1 MTQDR
6 LPRFLGPLGAA
17 LFTVGW
23 TIGSAVFRVPGQV
36 ATGAGSIAV
45 SLMLWVG
52 GGVVALCG
60 AYCYAELS
68 VRMPRSGGEYVYTVT
83 AYGPLLGFLMAWS
96 TLFGAPMAVAAVA
109 RAFADYFAVLWPLAE
124 VPRRILA
131 ATMIAL
137 LGGIAV
143 LSTPASTRVA
153 SIAGAGKLLALL
165 ALGIAGLFFTGAHPA
180 SPPMPASVGG
190 FAALGPA
197 FVAILWAYDG
207 YAAVTSLAGEVRT
220 PQRTLPIGL
229 LLGLA
234 CIAAAYVGTN
244 IVYFHVLGF
253 AGVATS
259 EAVAAQTLGAAIG
272 PRAAQVIAML
282 VMCSTLGTVA
292 AQCIGQ
298 SRYYLAPAEDGL
310 FPAWL
315 ARVWPRTKTPGNAVV
330 ALTGIAIC
338 FVLSGG
344 YSAIIGAYALV
355 WYPFLALALASAVVL
370 RRRLGPPEGFSM
382 PLYPLPLIVF
392 IAGIV
397 AMVAASI
404 AENPRALLVALFVP
418 VTGTVVYAIA
428 RRRGA
433 IGKRTH
439 GNG

>member
-1 MTQDR
+1 M
-6 LPRFLGPLGAA
+6 
-17 LFTVGW
+17 
-23 TIGSAVFRVPGQV
+23 
-36 ATGAGSIAV
+36 ATGAGSITA
-45 SLMLWVG
+45 SLVLWAG

-68 VRMPRSGGEYVYTVT
+68 VRLPRSGSEYAYTFT
-83 AYGPLLGFLMAWS
+83 AYGPFLGFLLAWS

-109 RAFADYFAVLWPLAE
+109 RAFSDYFAVIWPLDE
-124 VPRRILA
+124 MPRRMLA
-131 ATMIAL
+131 ASVIAL

-153 SIAGAGKLLALL
+153 SIAGVGKLLALL
-165 ALGIAGLFFTGAHPA
+165 ALGITGLFFTGAHPPTA
-180 SPPMPASVGG
+180 TVPVSVGG

-207 YAAVTSLAGEVRT
+207 FASVTTLAGEVRT
-220 PQRTLPIGL
+220 PQRTLPVGL

-234 CIAAAYVGTN
+234 FIAAAYVGTN

-253 AGVATS
+253 NGVATS

-272 PRAAQVIAML
+272 PRSAQVIAVL

-292 AQCIGQ
+292 AQCVGQ
-298 SRYYLAPAEDGL
+298 SRYYLAPGEDGL
-310 FPAWL
+310 FPTWL
-315 ARVWPRTKTPGNAVV
+315 ARVWPQTKTPANAVIAMSAV
-330 ALTGIAIC
+330 AIL

-355 WYPFLALALASAVVL
+355 WYPFVALALASVAVL
-370 RRRLGPPEGFSM
+370 RRRDGPPQGFSM

-392 IAGIV
+392 VAGIV

-404 AENPRALLVALFVP
+404 ADDPRALFVALFVP
-418 VTGTVVYAIA
+418 VTGSIVYAVA
-428 RRRGA
+428 QRRGA
-433 IGKRTH
+433 FGRPT
-439 GNG
+439 NTSA

>member
-36 ATGAGSIAV
+36 ATGAGSITA
-45 SLMLWVG
+45 SLVLWAG

-68 VRMPRSGGEYVYTVT
+68 VRLPRSGGEYVYTVA
-83 AYGPLLGFLMAWS
+83 AYGPFLGFLLAWS
-96 TLFGAPMAVAAVA
+96 AFFGAPMSVAAVA
-109 RAFADYFAVLWPLAE
+109 RAFSDYFAVIWPLGE
-124 VPRRILA
+124 IPRRILA
-131 ATMIAL
+131 ASAIAL

-143 LSTPASTRVA
+143 VSTPASTRVA
-153 SIAGAGKLLALL
+153 SVAGVGKLLALL
-165 ALGIAGLFFTGAHPA
+165 ALGVTGLFFTGTHATTPT
-180 SPPMPASVGG
+180 MPVSEGG

-207 YAAVTSLAGEVRT
+207 FASVTTLAGEVRT
-220 PQRTLPIGL
+220 PQRTLPVGL

-234 CIAAAYVGTN
+234 FIAAAYVGTN

-253 AGVATS
+253 SGVASS

-272 PRAAQVIAML
+272 PRSAQVIALL

-292 AQCIGQ
+292 AQCVGQ

-315 ARVWPRTKTPGNAVV
+315 ARVWRHTNTPANAVIAMSAV
-330 ALTGIAIC
+330 AML

-355 WYPFLALALASAVVL
+355 WYPFVALALASAVVL
-370 RRRLGPPEGFSM
+370 RRREGPPRGFSM
-382 PLYPLPLIVF
+382 PLYPLPLVVF
-392 IAGIV
+392 VAGIA

-404 AENPRALLVALFVP
+404 ADDPRALLVALFVP
-418 VTGTVVYAIA
+418 VTGSIVYAVRSRLSRPA
-428 RRRGA
+428 GTR
-433 IGKRTH
+433 
-439 GNG
+439 

>member
-36 ATGAGSIAV
+36 ATGAGSITA
-45 SLMLWVG
+45 SLVLWIG
-52 GGVVALCG
+52 GGVIALCG

-68 VRMPRSGGEYVYTVT
+68 VRLPRSGGEYVYTVT

-109 RAFADYFAVLWPLAE
+109 RAFADYFAVIWPLGE
-124 VPRRILA
+124 MPRRMLA
-131 ATMIAL
+131 ASVIAV
-137 LGGIAV
+137 LGSIAV
-143 LSTPASTRVA
+143 LSTPVSTRLA
-153 SIAGAGKLLALL
+153 SLAGVGKLLALL
-165 ALGIAGLFFTGAHPA
+165 ALAITGLLFTGVHPP
-180 SPPMPASVGG
+180 SVPAPVGMG
-190 FAALGPA
+190 GIGQLGPA

-220 PQRTLPIGL
+220 PQRTLPVGL

-234 CIAAAYVGTN
+234 FIAAAYVGTN

-253 AGVATS
+253 NGVATS
-259 EAVAAQTLGAAIG
+259 EAVAAQTLAAAIG
-272 PRAAQVIAML
+272 PRAAQVIAIL
-282 VMCSTLGTVA
+282 VMCSTLGTLA
-292 AQCIGQ
+292 AQCVGQ

-310 FPAWL
+310 FPKSL
-315 ARVWPRTKTPGNAVV
+315 ARVWQTTKTPANAVI
-330 ALTGIAIC
+330 ALTAVAIF
-338 FVLSGG
+338 FVVSGG

-370 RRRLGPPEGFSM
+370 RRREGPPQGFSM
-382 PLYPLPLIVF
+382 PLYPLPLVVF

-404 AENPRALLVALFVP
+404 ADDPRALLVALFVP

-433 IGKRTH
+433 FGGSTRMR
-439 GNG
+439 G

>member
-1 MTQDR
+1 MSQDR

-36 ATGAGSIAV
+36 ATGAGSMTA
-45 SLMLWVG
+45 SLVLWVG

-68 VRMPRSGGEYVYTVT
+68 VRLPRSGSEYAYTFT
-83 AYGPLLGFLMAWS
+83 AYGPFLGFLLAWA

-109 RAFADYFAVLWPLAE
+109 RAFSDYFAVIWPLSE
-124 VPRRILA
+124 MPRRVLA
-131 ATMIAL
+131 ASVIAL

-153 SIAGAGKLLALL
+153 SIAGVGKLLALL
-165 ALGIAGLFFTGAHPA
+165 ALGIAGLFFTGTHPA

-207 YAAVTSLAGEVRT
+207 FASVTTLAGEVRT
-220 PQRTLPIGL
+220 PQRTLPVGL

-234 CIAAAYVGTN
+234 FIAAAYVGTN
-244 IVYFHVLGF
+244 MVYFHVLGF
-253 AGVATS
+253 NGVATS

-272 PRAAQVIAML
+272 PRSAQVIAVL

-292 AQCIGQ
+292 AQCVGQ

-310 FPAWL
+310 LPTWL
-315 ARVWPRTKTPGNAVV
+315 ARVWPRTKTPANAVIAMSAV
-330 ALTGIAIC
+330 AM
-338 FVLSGG
+338 FYVLSGG

-370 RRRLGPPEGFSM
+370 RRRDGPPSGFSM

-392 IAGIV
+392 VAGIA

-404 AENPRALLVALFVP
+404 ADDPRALLVALFVP

-433 IGKRTH
+433 FGEPTH
-439 GNG
+439 RSG